1 MTQGA
6 DILIILL
13 ICNALIALI
22 YLAVSI
28 ATYKKNKEKQRNRNF
43 VILFLCMILCP
54 VVVEL
59 LCLLAFIW
67 YRVFFSEPVDLEDVI
82 FSKDRIKSVV
92 RAQEEQE
99 RNIVSLEEAIEI
111 TNDKDLRELMMNVVR
126 GDIREYLA
134 SISLALKSNDSEVS
148 HYAASVLQ
156 DTLNNFRMN
165 VHKKRM
171 EAEASEDKK
180 SEKLSGLIDYIN
192 PVLEQN
198 VFNNMEQAA
207 FVKILGEVA
216 DELYELEPGVLSSEQ
231 FKNIS
236 LRYLETGDFE
246 NCEKW
251 CNRAMLHFPD
261 ALATY
266 TCRLKLYFESG
277 RNEEFFSIM
286 NELKKSGIVVD
297 SETLEMM
304 RTFS

>member
-13 ICNALIALI
+13 ICNAVIAVI
-22 YLAVSI
+22 YLIVSI
-28 ATYKKNKEKQRNRNF
+28 IGYKKNTEKLRNRNF
-43 VILFLCMILCP
+43 IILFLCMLLCP

-59 LCLLAFIW
+59 MCLMAFIW
-67 YRVFFSEPVDLEDVI
+67 YKVFFSEPVDLEDVI

-111 TNDKDLRELMMNVVR
+111 TNNKDLRELMMNVVR

-134 SISLALKSNDSEVS
+134 AISLALGSSDSEVS

-165 VHKKRM
+165 VEKMRQ
-171 EAEASEDKK
+171 EAAGSQDNK
-180 SEKLSGLIDYIN
+180 SEKLAELIDFIN
-192 PVLEQN
+192 PVLEQK
-198 VFNNMEQAA
+198 VFNDMEQAG
-207 FVKILGEVA
+207 FVRILGDVA
-216 DELYELEPGVLSSEQ
+216 DELYDTAPETISSKQ
-231 FKNIS
+231 FKDVS
-236 LRYLETGDFE
+236 LRYLEIRDFD
-246 NCEKW
+246 NCRKW
-251 CNRAMLHFPD
+251 CDRAEEYFPE

-277 RNEEFFSIM
+277 NSEEFFAQM
-286 NELKKSGIVVD
+286 DRLKKSGVVVD
-297 SETLEMM
+297 NETLELM
-304 RTFS
+304 RTFI